1 MNNRVNYEGYAI
13 YKRIANKYF
22 DKLVRDIR
30 SKFKAHLITTKETI
44 PMIRKM
50 QKWQIE
56 FYGFASD
63 QSPKISSVFHWQKF
77 MGIEVPVHT
86 GAEML
91 SKKYG
96 MNVLFLRVKKS
107 KERVLR
113 GKF

>member
-56 FYGFASD
+56 FTDLPAINHQRFHRFFTGKNLWGLKYPCTPVPKC
-63 QSPKISSVFHWQKF
+63 SPKNTV
-77 MGIEVPVHT
+77 
-86 GAEML
+86 
-91 SKKYG
+91 
-96 MNVLFLRVKKS
+96 
-107 KERVLR
+107 
-113 GKF
+113 